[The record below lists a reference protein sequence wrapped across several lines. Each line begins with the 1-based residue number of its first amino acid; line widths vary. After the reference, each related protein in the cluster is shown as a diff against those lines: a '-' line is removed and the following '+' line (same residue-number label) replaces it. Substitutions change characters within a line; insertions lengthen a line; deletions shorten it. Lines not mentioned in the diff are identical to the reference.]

1 MSKDKITIKEYIE
14 YLRRLIRNTDMT
26 LLQAHELKISKEVA
40 KDYGV
45 TEEELL
51 WLNEN
56 L

>member
-1 MSKDKITIKEYIE
+1 MSMDKITIKEYIE

-26 LLQAHELKISKEVA
+26 LLQAHSQAISKEVA
-40 KDYGV
+40 KYYGV

>member
-1 MSKDKITIKEYIE
+1 MSMDKITIKEYIE
-14 YLRRLIRNTDMT
+14 YLRRFIRNTDMT
-26 LLQAHELKISKEVA
+26 LFKAHSLAISKEVA
-40 KDYGV
+40 KYYGV

>member
-1 MSKDKITIKEYIE
+1 MSMDKITIKAYIE
-14 YLRRLIRNTDMT
+14 YLQKISKETGKTM
-26 LLQAHELKISKEVA
+26 LQAHELEICKTVGR
-40 KDYGV
+40 DYGV